1 MLFYQK
7 DVEELQGYAGA
18 LTEVGYLSPEHHKA
32 IATKLALDL
41 MDNLHVPED
50 RRPALLKKEKSFIS
64 DAELAYVRSECVLF
78 GLFILRMNT
87 TSCSFVTKF

>member
-1 MLFYQK
+1 MKDNNPSLNKGNCIVGLGFLLTSFSFTVFMKGDSQIIAAAIGIALAVCGFY
-7 DVEELQGYAGA
+7 
-18 LTEVGYLSPEHHKA
+18 
-32 IATKLALDL
+32 
-41 MDNLHVPED
+41 
-50 RRPALLKKEKSFIS
+50 LLKKEKSFIS